1 MIQNFTAHTINCVCH
16 SIRSM
21 FRVLGMYNFDRTFS
35 KFKVNIPVI
44 TYTLK
49 VYYHVETCYHVKNC
63 CPKLLYGLMNV
74 ENLRFTLSFFIG
86 AQL

>member
-1 MIQNFTAHTINCVCH
+1 
-16 SIRSM
+16 M

-35 KFKVNIPVI
+35 KFKGNIPVI

-49 VYYHVETCYHVKNC
+49 VYYHVENC